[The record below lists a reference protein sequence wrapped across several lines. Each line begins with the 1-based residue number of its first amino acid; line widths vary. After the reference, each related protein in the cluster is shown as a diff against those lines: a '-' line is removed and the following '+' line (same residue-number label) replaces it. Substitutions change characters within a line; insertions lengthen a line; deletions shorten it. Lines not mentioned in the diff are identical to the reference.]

1 WFRDALAEGRVHP
14 VLSAEAVA
22 AQAELR
28 RKRRARLSGTPAAS
42 RTGATRVGNVLR
54 ASGPRGSGG
63 IPERRNQMFA
73 RIQVKALQVLGVFK
87 EREEGQALVEY
98 ALIISLI
105 AVVAITA
112 LQLTGTR
119 VTGILNTIANS
130 L

>member
-1 WFRDALAEGRVHP
+1 
-14 VLSAEAVA
+14 
-22 AQAELR
+22 
-28 RKRRARLSGTPAAS
+28 
-42 RTGATRVGNVLR
+42 
-54 ASGPRGSGG
+54 
-63 IPERRNQMFA
+63 MFA